1 MKVFKTLL
9 VVSLLCCFGL
19 HASPEK
25 LQQQFIDIMVNEH
38 QFSRAEIEST
48 LAKSNVNQAILKAI
62 ARPWEAKPWHQY
74 YPIFLT
80 EKRLDKGIQFWKTHQ
95 KTLARAEQEF
105 GVPAEIIVAIIGVE
119 TFYGTYKGKYSALD
133 ALVTLGFHYPP
144 RAKFFRSEL
153 AQLFLL
159 AKEEGK
165 IDEERFRSLRLA
177 RGVYGQRQFGVQM
190 IRIKLPF
197 GRVTSEQLHRIS
209 DVSDEYSRGRLHITT
224 RQDIQIHHVSL
235 DRTPELWAQLEKD
248 DITLREACGNAVRN
262 VTASETAGIDINEPF
277 DVSPYADA
285 TFKFFLR
292 NPICQ
297 EMGRKF
303 KMSFSSS
310 DEDTALSFMHDLG
323 FIPKVKI
330 ENGITK
336 KGFKIL
342 LAGGL
347 GSQPRHGDA
356 IYEFLEEDLLIP
368 TIEGVLRVFDRYGE
382 RVKRAKARL
391 KFLVKEVGVD
401 AFLQLISDEINALEN
416 KIFKIDTTAFQQ
428 PIVFQEVE
436 IPQVKIEDKIAYQ
449 KWKETNVIKQKQ
461 EGLFAIGI
469 KVHLGDFYTPK
480 ARLLADLVK
489 KYAANEIRFTLRQN
503 ILIRH
508 VREDVLPFFYVELQK
523 LGFAKA
529 GYNST
534 TDITACPGT
543 DTCNLGIAS
552 STGIAVVLEKV
563 LKEEYPQYLNN
574 KEITIKISGCMNA
587 CGQHNMAHIG
597 FQGMSIKV
605 GNLQAP
611 ALQILIGGGVL
622 GNGQGRFSDKLVK
635 IPSKRGPEALRILL
649 NDFEK
654 NQQKNEDFLG
664 YYDRNGKTYFYDLLK
679 GLSNTTN
686 LQPSDFIDWGHSE
699 NYVKAIGVGECAG
712 VVIDLIATLL
722 FESEEK
728 ITNAEETLNENQY
741 SDSIYYSYTSLVNT
755 AKALLISENIK
766 TNTQAGII
774 TNFQEQFV
782 LTNKITLP
790 SSFEDLVYQIK
801 KEAPTKAF
809 AESYLNDT
817 KLFYKKVDSYR
828 LAETTAQN

>member
-1 MKVFKTLL
+1 MQSFRT
-9 VVSLLCCFGL
+9 
-19 HASPEK
+19 
-25 LQQQFIDIMVNEH
+25 
-38 QFSRAEIEST
+38 EIENPVVE
-48 LAKSNVNQAILKAI
+48 KDIL
-62 ARPWEAKPWHQY
+62 
-74 YPIFLT
+74 
-80 EKRLDKGIQFWKTHQ
+80 
-95 KTLARAEQEF
+95 
-105 GVPAEIIVAIIGVE
+105 
-119 TFYGTYKGKYSALD
+119 
-133 ALVTLGFHYPP
+133 
-144 RAKFFRSEL
+144 EL
-153 AQLFLL
+153 ERKIQLF
-159 AKEEGK
+159 KEGK

-197 GRVTSEQLHRIS
+197 GRVTSEQLHRIA

-303 KMSFSSS
+303 KISFSGT
-310 DEDTALSFMHDLG
+310 DNDTAISFIHDLG
-323 FIPKVKI
+323 FIAKVKT

-336 KGFKIL
+336 KGFKVL
-342 LAGGL
+342 LGGGL
-347 GSQPRHGDA
+347 GSQPRHADV

-368 TIEGVLRVFDRYGE
+368 TIEGVLRIFDRFGE
-382 RVKRAKARL
+382 RAKRAKARL
-391 KFLVKEVGVD
+391 KFLVKDLGFE
-401 AFLQLISDEINALEN
+401 AFLELVADEVNALEN
-416 KIFKIDTTAFQQ
+416 KKFKVDTSAFEQ
-428 PIVFQEVE
+428 PIVFQETA
-436 IPQVKIEDKIAYQ
+436 IPSVKIEDETAYQ

-461 EGLFAIGI
+461 EGLFAIGLKI
-469 KVHLGDFYTPK
+469 HLGDFYTPK

-489 KYAANEIRFTLRQN
+489 KYAANEIRLTLRQN

-508 VREDVLPFFYVELQK
+508 VREEVLPFFYVELQK

-534 TDITACPGT
+534 ADITACPGT
-543 DTCNLGIAS
+543 DTCNLGISS
-552 STGIAVVLEKV
+552 STGIAVELEKV
-563 LKEEYPQYLNN
+563 LENEYPKYLNN
-574 KEITIKISGCMNA
+574 KEIAIKISGCMNA

-611 ALQILIGGGVL
+611 ALQILIGGGIL
-622 GNGQGRFSDKLVK
+622 GDGKGRFSDKLVK
-635 IPSKRGPEALRILL
+635 VPSKRGPEALRILL
-649 NDFEK
+649 NDIEE
-654 NQQKNEDFLG
+654 NQQEKETFLE
-664 YYDRNGKTYFYDLLK
+664 YYDRQGKTYFYDLLK
-679 GLSNTTN
+679 GLQDTTN
-686 LQPSDFIDWGHSE
+686 LEPNDFIDWGHSE

-728 ITNAEETLNENQY
+728 ITNSEEALKEHQF
-741 SDSIYYSYTSLVNT
+741 SDSIYHAYTSLVNT
-755 AKALLISENIK
+755 AKALLIAENVK

-774 TNFQEQFV
+774 SDFQKHFID
-782 LTNKITLP
+782 TNKFEING
-790 SSFEDLVYQIK
+790 SFEDLVYQIK
-801 KEAPTKAF
+801 KQAPTKTF
-809 AESYLNDT
+809 AESYLNDA
-817 KLFYKKVDSYR
+817 KLFYKKADAFRTVEVGS
-828 LAETTAQN
+828 